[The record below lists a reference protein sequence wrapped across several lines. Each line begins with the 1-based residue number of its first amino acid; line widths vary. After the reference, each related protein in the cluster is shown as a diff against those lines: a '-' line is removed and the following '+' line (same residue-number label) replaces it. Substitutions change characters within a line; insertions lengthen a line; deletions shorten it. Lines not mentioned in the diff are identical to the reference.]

1 MYEEDIKFNSNELA
15 HAIKFRE
22 AGKFQ
27 EAQEWLQ
34 KFIKNQPNHAEA
46 FSLLCHVLLLH
57 NKDAEAEQA
66 LLTAASINSE
76 LESIYRNQARLLL
89 KQSKPKEAL
98 KKAQIGYECSGTD
111 PESRLVLAICF
122 NANQRKQE
130 ALNLTEK
137 VLRSNP
143 NYAEAYVIR
152 ALIRLHF
159 NDIIGS
165 IDDAKKAVS
174 LKPHL
179 TQIWQLLGSLHYKN
193 KNLSGA
199 IAAMEKLH
207 ELEPTDIN
215 CMANLGEF
223 LRQDERISEAI
234 TILEKAAEMAP
245 KNITIWVNLGTAFQ
259 QDKQIDKAKLVY
271 EKALTFNPKSA
282 EISNNL
288 GSIAKDVGDWM
299 AALQHFENA
308 LEISPNNAEAHSN
321 LGVTL
326 TKLGRL
332 DEAEASCRR
341 AIELKP
347 DYAKAHNSL
356 GETLYEKNRLDEAE
370 ASLAKATV
378 LKPNFAEAYNALG
391 ATLIEL
397 GRLDEAEASLK
408 QAVVLKPDF
417 ALAHSNLSIV
427 LYQMGYEDLALES
440 IENAIDIDPETKHFA
455 LLLNVIK
462 SRKGSKESGATIS
475 DTKAPDTLKGL
486 ASNPFILNRPVEAE
500 LIPKL
505 YEIDSSLEKKSKG
518 DARFGTRSSGFNLF
532 EDHHLI
538 IQTLAADLKKIMM
551 EAVKSEIYIYDSF
564 FNILGAGGGTTPHTH
579 LSRFDKETGL
589 NLGRQKYS
597 LVYYL
602 SVGDQN
608 CSEPGMLKLYEPA
621 KDILPGEGMITI
633 IPANRMHSAVY
644 GGQTDRVMIG
654 VNFYGL

>member
-1 MYEEDIKFNSNELA
+1 MHEEDIKFNSNELA
-15 HAIKFRE
+15 PAIKFRE

-321 LGVTL
+321 LGVTM
-326 TKLGRL
+326 R
-332 DEAEASCRR
+332 
-341 AIELKP
+341 
-347 DYAKAHNSL
+347 
-356 GETLYEKNRLDEAE
+356 
-370 ASLAKATV
+370 
-378 LKPNFAEAYNALG
+378 
-391 ATLIEL
+391 EL
-397 GRLDEAEASLK
+397 GRLDEAEASYRRAI
-408 QAVVLKPDF
+408 QLKPDYTE
-417 ALAHSNLSIV
+417 AMLNLSITLGYMNDLKVETRV
-427 LYQMGYEDLALES
+427 LRHVLQIDAHNNGLRAGVNLAICNFLEGDFADSKKHLLAAAKIQEKTSLKFKSEKVYQNYLLKILNWHENKYFDSQNQKTDKTLYVIGESHSLVSHHLHVQSSSADILCKAKLIKGCKQWHLGSPTKNQYKNQFES
-440 IENAIDIDPETKHFA
+440 IFYFLPKYSAVLLTFGEIDCRLDGGIIKHKNKFPEKEIGQIIITTVENYLAYIMKNNSVCQHRIIIQGVPCPNIATKTCSKNNVTQLIKVIKNFNCELKNKSKEKGFEFLDVHKLTDRGDGFSNAIWHID
-455 LLLNVIK
+455 N
-462 SRKGSKESGATIS
+462 
-475 DTKAPDTLKGL
+475 
-486 ASNPFILNRPVEAE
+486 
-500 LIPKL
+500 
-505 YEIDSSLEKKSKG
+505 Y
-518 DARFGTRSSGFNLF
+518 
-532 EDHHLI
+532 
-538 IQTLAADLKKIMM
+538 
-551 EAVKSEIYIYDSF
+551 
-564 FNILGAGGGTTPHTH
+564 H
-579 LSRFDKETGL
+579 LSPD
-589 NLGRQKYS
+589 
-597 LVYYL
+597 
-602 SVGDQN
+602 
-608 CSEPGMLKLYEPA
+608 GMLEAWRKYVS
-621 KDILPGEGMITI
+621 G
-633 IPANRMHSAVY
+633 
-644 GGQTDRVMIG
+644 
-654 VNFYGL
+654 